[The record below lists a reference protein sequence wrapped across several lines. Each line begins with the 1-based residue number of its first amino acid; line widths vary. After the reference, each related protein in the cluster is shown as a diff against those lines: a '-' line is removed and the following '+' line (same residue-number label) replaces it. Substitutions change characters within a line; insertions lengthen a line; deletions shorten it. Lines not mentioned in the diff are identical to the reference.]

1 MLLIEIYLH
10 FSLKSTKKLYI
21 SFQIYLEVNLDAPA
35 GLRMSY
41 VHTFYTKYIQ
51 TQKKN
56 IYI

>member
-51 TQKKN
+51 TQN